1 MKLELYKPYK
11 TRGGWKA
18 VVVDQLDDDIVWVW
32 HNKDKTARPH
42 HSATGSPNY
51 KPSYDIIDEWHK
63 PRQWDVWIAIEEREE
78 GLAVSPY
85 GSAPN
90 ITDNKK
96 AIAGPFTITE
106 GEGLDN
112 A

>member
-18 VVVDQLDDDIVWVW
+18 VVVDVNEIGDFVVW
-32 HNKDKTARPH
+32 HEEGGKTTPH
-42 HSATGSPNY
+42 DSASGKSY
-51 KPSYDIIDEWHK
+51 KGGHYNIVEEWHE
-63 PRQWDVWIAIEEREE
+63 PRQWKVWIAIEEREE
-78 GLAVSPY
+78 GLAVSTY

>member
-51 KPSYDIIDEWHK
+51 KPSYDIIDEWHE
-63 PRQWDVWIAIEEREE
+63 PRQWYVWVEVEQHVE
-78 GLAVSPY
+78 GVSLTAFTEQPRVL
-85 GSAPN
+85 GA
-90 ITDNKK
+90 TK